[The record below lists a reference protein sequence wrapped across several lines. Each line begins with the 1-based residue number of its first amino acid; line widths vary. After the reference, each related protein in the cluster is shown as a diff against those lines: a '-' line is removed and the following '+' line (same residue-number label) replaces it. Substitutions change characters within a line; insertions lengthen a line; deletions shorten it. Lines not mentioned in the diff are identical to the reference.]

1 MYQTFDEQTVQRFSH
16 DMAGVFMIPLAAA
29 MFAMVLFYLSR
40 LVRTVELVRM
50 EDVMG
55 RGRS

>member
-1 MYQTFDEQTVQRFSH
+1 
-16 DMAGVFMIPLAAA
+16 VFMIPLAAA